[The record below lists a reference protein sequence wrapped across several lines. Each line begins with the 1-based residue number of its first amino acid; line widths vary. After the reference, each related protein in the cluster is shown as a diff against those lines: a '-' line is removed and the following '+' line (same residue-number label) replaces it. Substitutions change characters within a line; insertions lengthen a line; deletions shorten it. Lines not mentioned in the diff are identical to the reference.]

1 MSHSLPYLLG
11 ILLVVF
17 VIDFTL
23 RALPFKILE
32 PLRESRFVRNM
43 AVWMPPGILLILV
56 LATLSDNT
64 SVAGSQWW
72 AATIAT
78 VITVVCPP
86 GNETPPLVERQP
98 RDPQLHPHAELALEA
113 LPALPAAPRSTPQ
126 PPPRPAR
133 SVSHEDSPR
142 PHEVSKRH
150 SLFPATITDFV

>member
-43 AVWMPPGILLILV
+43 AVSMPPGILLILV

-72 AATIAT
+72 AAIIAT
-78 VITVVCPP
+78 VITVV
-86 GNETPPLVERQP
+86 V
-98 RDPQLHPHAELALEA
+98 HLATKRRL
-113 LPALPAAPRSTPQ
+113 LW
-126 PPPRPAR
+126 
-133 SVSHEDSPR
+133 SVSLGTLSYI
-142 PHEVSKRH
+142 
-150 SLFPATITDFV
+150 LMLNWL